1 MSEKLSLHSLLQQGV
16 NNTVPDSVLEHCPES
31 ERMLCENVL
40 MVAQTEI
47 DILNLA
53 STVVTVSGSS
63 IILRCNVQGSESS
76 VSLNQL
82 RTIQAYSPARV
93 RDVAVGLCSNTLTL
107 SITIAD
113 SNTRVTASDTEIIR
127 VVRKR
132 RLWQ

>member
-1 MSEKLSLHSLLQQGV
+1 MSEKLSLQSLLQQGV
-16 NNTVPDSVLEHCPES
+16 NNTVPDSVLEHCPEA
-31 ERMLCENVL
+31 ERTLCENVL
-40 MVAQTEI
+40 MVAQAEI

-93 RDVAVGLCSNTLTL
+93 RDVAVGLFSNTLTL

-132 RLWQ
+132 RL